1 MRRYYDSTRVARL
14 IAKLA
19 LKTISDEERREL
31 ASLAKENG
39 LNVDE
44 ILKKVTTEV
53 AKSFEVADASTV
65 AGNQTVAG
73 SQTVEGNQVVADATE
88 IEAGKRVWAVVERN
102 ISQRELRVGDSELSL
117 GQSEVSL
124 GRSEVSFGRSRRAG
138 FGFGRG
144 LMRYAAIFAVV
155 ASLSVG
161 GYWLRS
167 GYINSKET
175 ITLLANETV
184 LEFPTGES
192 VVLKE
197 KTDIKSILGNQ
208 ALVADKGEVE
218 KAVAEIYKIKV
229 SSGSTHTITLED
241 GTKVILYPESELQF
255 PSFFGSTERSVTL
268 VGEGYFDVQKDS
280 GRPFNINAGGASVV
294 VLGTSFNIR
303 AYSNEPTIE
312 TVLVSGKVLMNSTE
326 LVPNQ
331 MAIFNRANSQISV
344 ENLQASIYSER
355 ANGMFIFDNRSLDEI
370 MREFSL
376 WFGFEY
382 SYEDNALK
390 DKKFRFKLPRT
401 DSFNRLM
408 NLMEK
413 TGELRFD
420 VSDKKV
426 TILPGR

>member
-102 ISQRELRVGDSELSL
+102 ISQRELRVGDSE
-117 GQSEVSL
+117 
-124 GRSEVSFGRSRRAG
+124 VSFGRSRRAG

-167 GYINSKET
+167 GYVNSKET

-184 LEFPTGES
+184 LEFPSGES

-241 GTKVILYPESELQF
+241 GTKIILYPESELQF

-280 GRPFNINAGGASVV
+280 GRPFSINTGGASVV

-382 SYEDNALK
+382 SYEDSALK

>member
-102 ISQRELRVGDSELSL
+102 ISQRELRVGDSEVSL

-124 GRSEVSFGRSRRAG
+124 GRSRRWR

-167 GYINSKET
+167 GYVNSKET

-184 LEFPTGES
+184 LEFPSGES

-241 GTKVILYPESELQF
+241 GTKIILYPESELQF

-280 GRPFNINAGGASVV
+280 GRPFSINTGGASVV

-382 SYEDNALK
+382 SYEDSALK